1 MHKTIITEILNWFV
15 ELYHATWKVIGIT
28 LTSDGADAAAELVRD
43 THALFHREIDFRIET
58 DFWA

>member
-1 MHKTIITEILNWFV
+1 MHKSIITELLNWFV
-15 ELYHATWKVIGIT
+15 ELYHATWKVIAIT
-28 LTSDGADAAAELVRD
+28 LSSDGADAAAELVRE

>member
-1 MHKTIITEILNWFV
+1 MHKTIIAELLKWFV

-28 LTSDGADAAAELVRD
+28 LTSDGADAAAELVME
-43 THALFHREIDFRIET
+43 THALFHREINFRIET